1 MMRRPAGFDADPRR
15 RQLLKELNNLPPPQ
29 LLAQHRLL
37 GRIHTM
43 QLKNTLGRVHSN
55 ADKIVHRRPPCLR
68 STTTSFWHIDA
79 VGGRP
84 PQQPQAFVVT
94 LSCSSSVPNKNHRW
108 LWIPAQGRDDAGVFS
123 ASTHAPSSL
132 RTQGPITTG
141 VCRYA
146 EQWHQRARR
155 EPSVVMGPG
164 SRPGRRWSFQR
175 FNTRAVVPANA
186 GTHNHRRSLLR
197 GAGAPACSTR
207 TIGGYGS
214 RLKAGTTLEFSALQ
228 HTRRRP

>member
-55 ADKIVHRRPPCLR
+55 ADKIVHGRPPCLR

-84 PQQPQAFVVT
+84 PQQP
-94 LSCSSSVPNKNHRW
+94 P
-108 LWIPAQGRDDAGVFS
+108 
-123 ASTHAPSSL
+123 
-132 RTQGPITTG
+132 
-141 VCRYA
+141 
-146 EQWHQRARR
+146 
-155 EPSVVMGPG
+155 
-164 SRPGRRWSFQR
+164 
-175 FNTRAVVPANA
+175 AVVLEKLEPQ
-186 GTHNHRRSLLR
+186 RSVTTSIR
-197 GAGAPACSTR
+197 
-207 TIGGYGS
+207 GYGS
-214 RLKAGTTLEFSALQ
+214 PRFAGTTA
-228 HTRRRP
+228 

>member
-55 ADKIVHRRPPCLR
+55 ADKIVHGRPPCLR

-84 PQQPQAFVVT
+84 PQQPPNAVALDGVGDT
-94 LSCSSSVPNKNHRW
+94 ALS
-108 LWIPAQGRDDAGVFS
+108 ID
-123 ASTHAPSSL
+123 HA
-132 RTQGPITTG
+132 
-141 VCRYA
+141 V
-146 EQWHQRARR
+146 W
-155 EPSVVMGPG
+155 
-164 SRPGRRWSFQR
+164 
-175 FNTRAVVPANA
+175 VPA
-186 GTHNHRRSLLR
+186 
-197 GAGAPACSTR
+197 
-207 TIGGYGS
+207 
-214 RLKAGTTLEFSALQ
+214 
-228 HTRRRP
+228 

>member
-55 ADKIVHRRPPCLR
+55 ADKIVHGRPPCLR

-84 PQQPQAFVVT
+84 PQQPQAYV
-94 LSCSSSVPNKNHRW
+94 
-108 LWIPAQGRDDAGVFS
+108 A
-123 ASTHAPSSL
+123 APSHGCSICES
-132 RTQGPITTG
+132 RQG
-141 VCRYA
+141 C
-146 EQWHQRARR
+146 
-155 EPSVVMGPG
+155 
-164 SRPGRRWSFQR
+164 
-175 FNTRAVVPANA
+175 
-186 GTHNHRRSLLR
+186 
-197 GAGAPACSTR
+197 
-207 TIGGYGS
+207 GYGPLLS
-214 RLKAGTTLEFSALQ
+214 QGATKNKTLPVLVDRLALLDERG
-228 HTRRRP
+228 HAL

>member
-55 ADKIVHRRPPCLR
+55 ADKIVHGRPPCLR

-84 PQQPQAFVVT
+84 PQQPLAFKSEKRP
-94 LSCSSSVPNKNHRW
+94 LLQCSKESP
-108 LWIPAQGRDDAGVFS
+108 
-123 ASTHAPSSL
+123 
-132 RTQGPITTG
+132 
-141 VCRYA
+141 
-146 EQWHQRARR
+146 RR
-155 EPSVVMGPG
+155 MGPG
-164 SRPGRRWSFQR
+164 LRRDDESGSSPSRGRRGSCDYAAIKSCGANVSSAKSSSQNSPWPSKVKKGLAPVLKRESSPYGSRPSPGRRERVLAF
-175 FNTRAVVPANA
+175 A
-186 GTHNHRRSLLR
+186 GT
-197 GAGAPACSTR
+197 
-207 TIGGYGS
+207 
-214 RLKAGTTLEFSALQ
+214 
-228 HTRRRP
+228 

>member
-55 ADKIVHRRPPCLR
+55 ADKIVHGRPPCLR

-84 PQQPQAFVVT
+84 PQQPPAVVVT
-94 LSCSSSVPNKNHRW
+94 KATDPSAKTR
-108 LWIPAQGRDDAGVFS
+108 GRGV
-123 ASTHAPSSL
+123 
-132 RTQGPITTG
+132 
-141 VCRYA
+141 
-146 EQWHQRARR
+146 W
-155 EPSVVMGPG
+155 
-164 SRPGRRWSFQR
+164 
-175 FNTRAVVPANA
+175 VPAF
-186 GTHNHRRSLLR
+186 
-197 GAGAPACSTR
+197 
-207 TIGGYGS
+207 
-214 RLKAGTTLEFSALQ
+214 AGTTSNAATSMPHAF
-228 HTRRRP
+228 

>member
-55 ADKIVHRRPPCLR
+55 ADKIVHGRPPCLR

-84 PQQPQAFVVT
+84 PQQPPASVVT
-94 LSCSSSVPNKNHRW
+94 NGVGGSALS
-108 LWIPAQGRDDAGVFS
+108 ID
-123 ASTHAPSSL
+123 HA
-132 RTQGPITTG
+132 
-141 VCRYA
+141 V
-146 EQWHQRARR
+146 W
-155 EPSVVMGPG
+155 
-164 SRPGRRWSFQR
+164 
-175 FNTRAVVPANA
+175 VPAPRA
-186 GTHNHRRSLLR
+186 QL
-197 GAGAPACSTR
+197 
-207 TIGGYGS
+207 
-214 RLKAGTTLEFSALQ
+214 
-228 HTRRRP
+228 

>member
-55 ADKIVHRRPPCLR
+55 ADKIVHGRPPCLR

-84 PQQPQAFVVT
+84 PQQPPAFVARSGSCPSL
-94 LSCSSSVPNKNHRW
+94 LSNVRLG
-108 LWIPAQGRDDAGVFS
+108 LW
-123 ASTHAPSSL
+123 
-132 RTQGPITTG
+132 
-141 VCRYA
+141 
-146 EQWHQRARR
+146 
-155 EPSVVMGPG
+155 
-164 SRPGRRWSFQR
+164 
-175 FNTRAVVPANA
+175 VPAF
-186 GTHNHRRSLLR
+186 
-197 GAGAPACSTR
+197 
-207 TIGGYGS
+207 
-214 RLKAGTTLEFSALQ
+214 AGTTNQWSAQL
-228 HTRRRP
+228 PLNEL

>member
-55 ADKIVHRRPPCLR
+55 ADKIVHGRPPCLR

-84 PQQPQAFVVT
+84 PQQPPLSEFLQSRAKPCAEQAHITFT
-94 LSCSSSVPNKNHRW
+94 FS
-108 LWIPAQGRDDAGVFS
+108 PAADTVRFTS
-123 ASTHAPSSL
+123 AS
-132 RTQGPITTG
+132 PITFG
-141 VCRYA
+141 SGLSSIEAVM
-146 EQWHQRARR
+146 ARN
-155 EPSVVMGPG
+155 S
-164 SRPGRRWSFQR
+164 SR
-175 FNTRAVVPANA
+175 NTVYIVSC
-186 GTHNHRRSLLR
+186 TWKFSHRRRKQSHVR
-197 GAGAPACSTR
+197 NS
-207 TIGGYGS
+207 
-214 RLKAGTTLEFSALQ
+214 
-228 HTRRRP
+228 

>member
-55 ADKIVHRRPPCLR
+55 ADKIVHGRPPCLR

-84 PQQPQAFVVT
+84 PQQPQAPVAME
-94 LSCSSSVPNKNHRW
+94 R
-108 LWIPAQGRDDAGVFS
+108 PAASATQNNRRGV
-123 ASTHAPSSL
+123 
-132 RTQGPITTG
+132 
-141 VCRYA
+141 
-146 EQWHQRARR
+146 W
-155 EPSVVMGPG
+155 
-164 SRPGRRWSFQR
+164 
-175 FNTRAVVPANA
+175 VPAF
-186 GTHNHRRSLLR
+186 H
-197 GAGAPACSTR
+197 
-207 TIGGYGS
+207 
-214 RLKAGTTLEFSALQ
+214 
-228 HTRRRP
+228 

>member
-84 PQQPQAFVVT
+84 PQQPPALLVT
-94 LSCSSSVPNKNHRW
+94 EGICHR
-108 LWIPAQGRDDAGVFS
+108 LKTRRHGV
-123 ASTHAPSSL
+123 
-132 RTQGPITTG
+132 
-141 VCRYA
+141 
-146 EQWHQRARR
+146 W
-155 EPSVVMGPG
+155 
-164 SRPGRRWSFQR
+164 
-175 FNTRAVVPANA
+175 VPAF
-186 GTHNHRRSLLR
+186 
-197 GAGAPACSTR
+197 
-207 TIGGYGS
+207 
-214 RLKAGTTLEFSALQ
+214 AGTTWMRSEL
-228 HTRRRP
+228 RPRGFLGVFHVREDC

>member
-55 ADKIVHRRPPCLR
+55 ADKIVHGRPPCLR

-84 PQQPQAFVVT
+84 PQQPPGFSNWQSRLPPVLLTIGRGVW
-94 LSCSSSVPNKNHRW
+94 V
-108 LWIPAQGRDDAGVFS
+108 PAQGRDNVWKGLE
-123 ASTHAPSSL
+123 STTPVI
-132 RTQGPITTG
+132 P
-141 VCRYA
+141 
-146 EQWHQRARR
+146 
-155 EPSVVMGPG
+155 
-164 SRPGRRWSFQR
+164 
-175 FNTRAVVPANA
+175 
-186 GTHNHRRSLLR
+186 
-197 GAGAPACSTR
+197 
-207 TIGGYGS
+207 
-214 RLKAGTTLEFSALQ
+214 
-228 HTRRRP
+228 

>member
-55 ADKIVHRRPPCLR
+55 ADKIVHGRPPCLR

-84 PQQPQAFVVT
+84 PQQPLVFVVT
-94 LSCSSSVPNKNHRW
+94 GSR
-108 LWIPAQGRDDAGVFS
+108 R
-123 ASTHAPSSL
+123 TESL
-132 RTQGPITTG
+132 ERQNTA
-141 VCRYA
+141 Y
-146 EQWHQRARR
+146 
-155 EPSVVMGPG
+155 G
-164 SRPGRRWSFQR
+164 SRPSPGRRRRIRLSNSPTVIASGAKQSILAAQR
-175 FNTRAVVPANA
+175 KN
-186 GTHNHRRSLLR
+186 GLLR
-197 GAGAPACSTR
+197 YARNDGVT
-207 TIGGYGS
+207 
-214 RLKAGTTLEFSALQ
+214 
-228 HTRRRP
+228 

>member
-55 ADKIVHRRPPCLR
+55 ADKIVHGRPPCLR

-84 PQQPQAFVVT
+84 PQQPPAFVFRT
-94 LSCSSSVPNKNHRW
+94 PIATNTFRYYNRH
-108 LWIPAQGRDDAGVFS
+108 GV
-123 ASTHAPSSL
+123 
-132 RTQGPITTG
+132 
-141 VCRYA
+141 
-146 EQWHQRARR
+146 W
-155 EPSVVMGPG
+155 
-164 SRPGRRWSFQR
+164 
-175 FNTRAVVPANA
+175 VPA
-186 GTHNHRRSLLR
+186 
-197 GAGAPACSTR
+197 C
-207 TIGGYGS
+207 
-214 RLKAGTTLEFSALQ
+214 AGTTTMRTISHDQTPRLPYRAR
-228 HTRRRP
+228 HRRL

>member
-55 ADKIVHRRPPCLR
+55 ADKIVHGRPPCLR

-84 PQQPQAFVVT
+84 PPQPQ
-94 LSCSSSVPNKNHRW
+94 SVLVKHE
-108 LWIPAQGRDDAGVFS
+108 QGYKHFAPRD
-123 ASTHAPSSL
+123 
-132 RTQGPITTG
+132 IT
-141 VCRYA
+141 R
-146 EQWHQRARR
+146 
-155 EPSVVMGPG
+155 
-164 SRPGRRWSFQR
+164 
-175 FNTRAVVPANA
+175 
-186 GTHNHRRSLLR
+186 
-197 GAGAPACSTR
+197 
-207 TIGGYGS
+207 YGS
-214 RLKAGTTLEFSALQ
+214 RLKAGTTASVWIAAG
-228 HTRRRP
+228 

>member
-55 ADKIVHRRPPCLR
+55 ADKIVHGRPPCLR

-84 PQQPQAFVVT
+84 PQQPPALLVT
-94 LSCSSSVPNKNHRW
+94 LSWSASELNKNHRW
-108 LWIPAQGRDDAGVFS
+108 LWVPAQGRDDAEG
-123 ASTHAPSSL
+123 L
-132 RTQGPITTG
+132 
-141 VCRYA
+141 
-146 EQWHQRARR
+146 
-155 EPSVVMGPG
+155 
-164 SRPGRRWSFQR
+164 
-175 FNTRAVVPANA
+175 
-186 GTHNHRRSLLR
+186 
-197 GAGAPACSTR
+197 
-207 TIGGYGS
+207 
-214 RLKAGTTLEFSALQ
+214 
-228 HTRRRP
+228 

>member
-55 ADKIVHRRPPCLR
+55 ADKIVHGRPPCLR

-84 PQQPQAFVVT
+84 PQQPPMVLVEHAGAT
-94 LSCSSSVPNKNHRW
+94 APRNNKRLW
-108 LWIPAQGRDDAGVFS
+108 LW
-123 ASTHAPSSL
+123 
-132 RTQGPITTG
+132 
-141 VCRYA
+141 
-146 EQWHQRARR
+146 
-155 EPSVVMGPG
+155 
-164 SRPGRRWSFQR
+164 
-175 FNTRAVVPANA
+175 VPAF
-186 GTHNHRRSLLR
+186 
-197 GAGAPACSTR
+197 
-207 TIGGYGS
+207 
-214 RLKAGTTLEFSALQ
+214 AGTTARVLK
-228 HTRRRP
+228 R

>member
-55 ADKIVHRRPPCLR
+55 ADKIVHGRPPCLR

-84 PQQPQAFVVT
+84 PQQPPMILVGHARAPAPRNDKR
-94 LSCSSSVPNKNHRW
+94 LW
-108 LWIPAQGRDDAGVFS
+108 LWVPAFAGTTVSLLKRCS
-123 ASTHAPSSL
+123 ATSA
-132 RTQGPITTG
+132 
-141 VCRYA
+141 
-146 EQWHQRARR
+146 
-155 EPSVVMGPG
+155 
-164 SRPGRRWSFQR
+164 SRPGGRSCRCRSSAVRR
-175 FNTRAVVPANA
+175 
-186 GTHNHRRSLLR
+186 
-197 GAGAPACSTR
+197 
-207 TIGGYGS
+207 
-214 RLKAGTTLEFSALQ
+214 
-228 HTRRRP
+228 